1 MHTLSYAATAYTPTR
16 ACVAMRQSYEL
27 NGMQQ
32 MSDSPEQARLTQA
45 QSEARLLAA
54 AEGFA
59 RAELARDSTG
69 HDFAHIERVR
79 RLAEIIA
86 REEGADVFVCALA
99 ALLHDI
105 ADYKIAGDEATGLA
119 RVRDWLAAH
128 HADAA
133 GAETTARVMEIIA
146 TMSFAGGARPPM
158 TTLEGRVVQDA
169 DRLDAIGAIGVA
181 RAFAFGGAK
190 GRALYDPDQAPRA
203 AMTTEQYRA
212 GDASTL
218 NHFYE
223 KLLLLKDR
231 MNTQYAR
238 QLAAQRHAY
247 MRAFLDEFLAE
258 WSGER

>member
-1 MHTLSYAATAYTPTR
+1 MGNSHG
-16 ACVAMRQSYEL
+16 E
-27 NGMQQ
+27 MQV
-32 MSDSPEQARLTQA
+32 EQAQT
-45 QSEARLLAA
+45 EARLLAA

-59 RAELARDSTG
+59 RAELAQDSTG

-105 ADYKIAGDEATGLA
+105 ADYKIAGDEETGLA
-119 RVRDWLAAH
+119 RVRNWLAAH
-128 HADAA
+128 NADAA

-158 TTLEGRVVQDA
+158 ATLEGRVMQDA

-190 GRALYDPDQAPRA
+190 GRALYDPNQPPRK
-203 AMTTEQYRA
+203 AMTTEEYRA
-212 GDASTL
+212 GDSSTI

-238 QLAAQRHAY
+238 QLAVQRHEF
-247 MRAFLDEFLAE
+247 MLSFLDEFLAE